1 MLCLLALAID
11 DFVVTMIVSKSPMPM
26 AGFDR
31 VRFTFLAEALYRE
44 RLANFLDTWSVVE
57 VREVADSRFDQAVVI
72 DTGKNRCFIGRMG
85 RAVLMERVRTDRDL
99 MDHLDDFVAVLA
111 EFQ

>member
-1 MLCLLALAID
+1 
-11 DFVVTMIVSKSPMPM
+11 
-26 AGFDR
+26 
-31 VRFTFLAEALYRE
+31 
-44 RLANFLDTWSVVE
+44 
-57 VREVADSRFDQAVVI
+57 
-72 DTGKNRCFIGRMG
+72 MG